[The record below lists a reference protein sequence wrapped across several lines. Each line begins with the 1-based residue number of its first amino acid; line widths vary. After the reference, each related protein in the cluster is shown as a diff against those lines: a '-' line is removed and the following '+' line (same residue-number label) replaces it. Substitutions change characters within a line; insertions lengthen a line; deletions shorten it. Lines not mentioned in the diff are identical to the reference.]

1 MNTADRRIARATA
14 VTLLALLAGCAS
26 PSHDESAFNAEPGS
40 RMLTVAYRNIYD
52 KYVDPVAMGP
62 MAESALRR
70 LDAID
75 SDITITRTADTIR
88 ISERGEV
95 AASLPAPT
103 DSDPDGWAQT
113 TTKLV
118 VAAEDHSRALAVANA
133 EEVYSELMRGAI
145 QRLDPLSRYADA
157 RAARQ
162 QRAAREGYG
171 GIGTQIS
178 VGSHGVV
185 IASVLPDTPAAR
197 AALRAGDII
206 QRIDGE
212 DVHQLD
218 ETAVLQHLRGRVGT
232 SVKLSL
238 IPIGASGPTEVTL
251 TRTLI
256 VPETVRLDMIGDAA
270 LLRITSFNQGT
281 AQALGQLVA
290 EARKRANGHLSGII
304 LDLRGNPG
312 GLLDQAVAVADV
324 FLSSGR
330 IVSTRGRHPDSFQL
344 FDATG
349 TDMTGGAPLVLLIDG
364 GSASSSEVVAAALQ
378 DRGRAVLIGSNSYGK
393 GTVQNVIRLP
403 NDGEMA
409 LTWSHLYAP
418 SGYTFNGLGILPNV
432 CTSAAE
438 EDGKTVLARINRGEI
453 TDALRMAAWRSA
465 GSLDD
470 GQRADLARTCPKV
483 RGDRIV
489 DLDVARGLIADPKLY
504 ARALGLTEPD
514 RGPQTTH

>member
-1 MNTADRRIARATA
+1 MNTAERRIARATA
-14 VTLLALLAGCAS
+14 VILLAFLAGCAG
-26 PSHDESAFNAEPGS
+26 PSHNESAFKAETGN
-40 RMLTVAYRNIYD
+40 RMLAVAFHNIYD

-62 MAESALRR
+62 MAESALHR
-70 LDAID
+70 LEAID
-75 SDITITRTADTIR
+75 NNIAVTRINGTIR

-95 AASLPAPT
+95 AASLAAPS
-103 DSDPDGWAQT
+103 DSDPDGWAQVT
-113 TTKLV
+113 SRLV
-118 VAAEDHSRALAVANA
+118 VAAENHSRALAGADS

-145 QRLDPLSRYADA
+145 QKLDPLSRYSDA
-157 RAARQ
+157 QAARQ

-171 GIGTQIS
+171 GIGIQVAVDSRGATIS
-178 VGSHGVV
+178 SV
-185 IASVLPDTPAAR
+185 IQDTPAAH
-197 AALRAGDII
+197 AALRAGDMI
-206 QRIDGE
+206 QRIDGK

-218 ETAVLQHLRGRVGT
+218 EATVVQHLRGRVGT

-238 IPIGASGPTEVTL
+238 VPIGAGGPTEVNL
-251 TRTLI
+251 TRALI

-281 AQALGQLVA
+281 AQALGQLIV

-330 IVSTRGRHPDSFQL
+330 IISTRGRHPDSFQL

-378 DRGRAVLIGSNSYGK
+378 DRGRAVLVGSNSYGK

-418 SGYTFNGLGILPNV
+418 SGYTFNGMGILPNV
-432 CTSAAE
+432 CTSASE

-465 GSLDD
+465 SSLDD
-470 GQRADLARTCPKV
+470 SQRADLTRTCPKA
-483 RGDRIV
+483 RGDRVV

-504 ARALGLTEPD
+504 ARALGLGEPVPA
-514 RGPQTTH
+514 R